1 MIDQTAIIDPK
12 AKISDNVQ
20 IGPYSVI
27 GPNVEIGKGTIV
39 QSHVNIAGDTK
50 IGINNKIYP
59 FASIGNDPQDLK
71 FKGEETKLEIG
82 DNNKIREYVT
92 INPGTEGGGG
102 LTKVGN
108 NCLFMVSAHIA
119 HDCLVGDNVILA
131 NNVPLGGHAHVDDNA
146 IIGGNSAVQQFTR
159 VGKFAMIGGMC
170 GVVRDVIPYGIAHGN
185 RSVLQGLNLIGLRR
199 KNISNKEIMNLSN
212 AYKEIFKNENLTEN
226 LNNLSNGFK
235 ENKLVMEVVN
245 FIEKD
250 KKRPI
255 CTPFS
260 K

>member
-1 MIDQTAIIDPK
+1 MIHKTAIVDVK
-12 AKISDNVQ
+12 AKINSNVS
-20 IGPYSVI
+20 IGPYALI
-27 GPNVEIGKGTIV
+27 GPNVEIGENSVI
-39 QSHVNIAGDTK
+39 QSHVSVLGYTK
-50 IGINNKIYP
+50 IGTGNKIYS

-71 FKGEETKLEIG
+71 YNGEQTKLVIG
-82 DNNKIREYVT
+82 DNNKIREYVS
-92 INPGTEGGGG
+92 INPGTKGGGG

-108 NCLFMVSAHIA
+108 NCLFMVSSHIA
-119 HDCLVGDNVILA
+119 HDCIVENNVILA
-131 NNVPLGGHAHVDDNA
+131 NNVPLGGHAHIESNV

-159 VGKFAMIGGMC
+159 VGRSAMIGGMC
-170 GVVRDVIPYGIAHGN
+170 GVVRDIIPYGIAHGN

-199 KNISNKEIMNLSN
+199 KNIPNKEIIVLSN

-226 LNNLSNGFK
+226 LNNLNEEFK
-235 ENKLVMEVVN
+235 KNKLVLEVVN
-245 FIEKD
+245 FLEKD

>member
-1 MIDQTAIIDPK
+1 MIHRTAIIDSK
-12 AKISDNVQ
+12 AKIFNNVK
-20 IGPYSVI
+20 IGPYAVI
-27 GPNVEIGKGTIV
+27 GPNVEIDEGTEV
-39 QSHVNIAGDTK
+39 QSHVNIVGYTK
-50 IGINNKIYP
+50 IGKNNKIYP

-71 FKGEETKLEIG
+71 FRGEDTKLEIG
-82 DNNKIREYVT
+82 DDNKIREYVT

-102 LTKVGN
+102 LTKIGN
-108 NCLFMVSAHIA
+108 NCLFMVSSHIA
-119 HDCLVGDNVILA
+119 HDCIVGDNVILA
-131 NNVPLGGHAHVDDNA
+131 NNVPLGGHAEIQDNV

-170 GVVRDVIPYGIAHGN
+170 GVVRDIIPYGIAHGN
-185 RSVLQGLNLIGLRR
+185 RSILHGLNLIGLRR
-199 KNISNKEIMNLSN
+199 KNIPNKEIMILSD
-212 AYKEIFKNENLTEN
+212 AYKEIFKNENLTQ
-226 LNNLSNGFK
+226 NLSNLSK
-235 ENKLVMEVVN
+235 DLKKNDLVIEVIN

>member
-1 MIDQTAIIDPK
+1 MIHKTAIIDSE
-12 AKISDNVQ
+12 AKIAENVQ
-20 IGPYSVI
+20 IGPYTVI
-27 GPNVEIGKGTIV
+27 GPNVEIGQGTVI
-39 QSHVNIAGDTK
+39 QSHVNITGQTK
-50 IGINNKIYP
+50 IGKNNIIYP

-71 FKGEETKLEIG
+71 FQGEETRLEIG

-92 INPGTEGGGG
+92 INPGTKGGGG
-102 LTKVGN
+102 LTKVNN

-119 HDCLVGDNVILA
+119 HDCFVGNNVILA
-131 NNVPLGGHAHVDDNA
+131 NNVPLGGHAHIGDNA

-159 VGKFAMIGGMC
+159 VGKSAMIGGMC
-170 GVVRDVIPYGIAHGN
+170 GVVRDIIPYGIAHGN
-185 RSVLQGLNLIGLRR
+185 RSILQGLNLIGLRR
-199 KNISNKEIMNLSN
+199 KNIPNKEIMTLSD

-226 LNNLSNGFK
+226 LSNLSNEFK
-235 ENKLVMEVVN
+235 NNELVAEVIE
-245 FIEKD
+245 FIEMD

>member
-1 MIDQTAIIDPK
+1 MIHKTAIIDPTS
-12 AKISDNVQ
+12 KIASNVN
-20 IGPYSVI
+20 IGAYSVI
-27 GPNVEIGKGTIV
+27 GPNVEIGENSTI
-39 QSHVNIAGDTK
+39 QSHVSILGNTK
-50 IGINNKIYP
+50 IGKNNKIYP

-71 FKGEETKLEIG
+71 FSGEQTKLEIG

-92 INPGTEGGGG
+92 INPGTNGGGG

-108 NCLFMVSAHIA
+108 NCLFMVSSHIA
-119 HDCLVGDNVILA
+119 HDCIVENNVILA
-131 NNVPLGGHAHVDDNA
+131 NNVPLGGHAHIEENV

-159 VGKFAMIGGMC
+159 VGKFSMIGGMC
-170 GVVRDVIPYGIAHGN
+170 GVVRDIIPYAMVHGN
-185 RSVLQGLNLIGLRR
+185 RSILQGLNLIGLRR
-199 KNISNKEIMNLSN
+199 KNIPNKDILILSE

-226 LNNLSNGFK
+226 LKNLNQELRK
-235 ENKLVMEVVN
+235 NELVNDVVK

-255 CTPFS
+255 CTPFL